1 MGMETMKEAFKN
13 STQNEYIGR
22 LSSLLVGYIA
32 TPQKDLNTSR
42 ELDLEDL
49 RGVLLN
55 LSGDHLSRIVNDVT
69 SLADNRLE
77 ESESDEQIEY
87 KFDEILVDHF
97 DYFQLIVNGYVTIAI
112 ASVGLV
118 SNILGIC
125 FVRTGSR
132 RGKLFNKLLAAIFVF
147 DTVFLSLEILRWTE
161 AFFLPV
167 PKRYLR
173 MLLIVVH
180 TGIRFSMTSSILSL
194 VAIARARLVAIRKP
208 FQNLPRTTSL
218 NETRSSTNEVRKRF
232 LKYIIP
238 IVITSI
244 LSAAPVYWEFDEEAI
259 QMKHDNSTLVPSS
272 LRLSPIYSTF
282 YVGFLNFGLL
292 GVFPLTSLVYS
303 SYHLINESKKQ
314 NERLRTLNNQMLAN
328 RDKQHTHLTKSL
340 VFIIFAF
347 IALHSLRI
355 FNWLGELIILLMP
368 NKNEN
373 GLKTGSDIPI
383 LFYFTSSISELFLI
397 TYASINV
404 MIYLYTNLSKWTR
417 SFSQQATPNPT
428 ELAPR
433 RNAIIEENPNE
444 TNHAILA
451 LANNATFEN
460 NLNDISNESLF
471 TIDHHDLRNVNI

>member
-1 MGMETMKEAFKN
+1 MGMETMKEFFRN
-13 STQNEYIGR
+13 TTQNEYIDR
-22 LSSLLVGYIA
+22 LSSLLLGYIA
-32 TPQKDLNTSR
+32 TPQRDLNTSR
-42 ELDLEDL
+42 ELYLEDL
-49 RGVLLN
+49 PGVLLN
-55 LSGDHLSRIVNDVT
+55 LSGDNLSRIVNDVT
-69 SLADNRLE
+69 SLADNSLE
-77 ESESDEQIEY
+77 DSEYDKRVQF

-125 FVRTGSR
+125 FVLTGNR
-132 RGKLFNKLLAAIFVF
+132 RGKLFNKLLASIFVF

-180 TGIRFSMTSSILSL
+180 TGIRFSMTASILSL
-194 VAIARARLVAIRKP
+194 IAIARARLVAIRKP
-208 FQNLPRTTSL
+208 FQNLPRPTSL
-218 NETRSSTNEVRKRF
+218 NETRKSSNEVRRKF

-238 IVITSI
+238 IVVTSI
-244 LSAAPVYWEFDEEAI
+244 LSAAPVYWEFDEDPI
-259 QMKHDNSTLVPSS
+259 QMKTDNTTLVPSS
-272 LRLSPIYSTF
+272 LRLSPVYSTF
-282 YVGFLNFGLL
+282 YVGCLNFGLL
-292 GVFPLTSLVYS
+292 GVFPLTILMYS

-355 FNWLGELIILLMP
+355 FNWLGELIILLMS

-383 LFYFTSSISELFLI
+383 VFYFTSSISELFLI

-417 SFSQQATPNPT
+417 SFSQQARPNPT

-433 RNAIIEENPNE
+433 RNVNIEENANE
-444 TNHAILA
+444 TNPATLA
-451 LANNATFEN
+451 LPNNGTFEN
-460 NLNDISNESLF
+460 NPIDISNESLF
-471 TIDHHDLRNVNI
+471 TIEHHELRNINI